1 MEEQYPLYPE
11 LSEEGKKEA
20 QLIIDAFKEKLNKVA
35 DEVISE
41 FYCNV
46 AMYIESDAW
55 TNFRNELIDGFKNY
69 DNRKIQGECDFKQI
83 RQDIYREYRDEIIQ
97 DLNQDLVKENES
109 LKKTIEF
116 LQKIQRER

>member
-69 DNRKIQGECDFKQI
+69 DNRKIQGEYDFKQI

>member
-20 QLIIDAFKEKLNKVA
+20 QLIIDAFKEKLKKVA

-41 FYCNV
+41 FYCDV

-55 TNFRNELIDGFKNY
+55 ANFRNQLLDGFKNY
-69 DNRKIQGECDFKQI
+69 DNRKIQGEYDFEKI
-83 RQDIYREYRDEIIQ
+83 RQEIYLEYRDEIIQ

-109 LKKTIEF
+109 LKKND
-116 LQKIQRER
+116 